1 MTKPIINFGASQVEA
16 VARTLIGVVKA
27 SEREEKRRMEKATL
41 SLEVSLTGG
50 GTETWEIT
58 LERTASSH

>member
-1 MTKPIINFGASQVEA
+1 
-16 VARTLIGVVKA
+16 VVKA

-58 LERTASSH
+58 IERTASSH